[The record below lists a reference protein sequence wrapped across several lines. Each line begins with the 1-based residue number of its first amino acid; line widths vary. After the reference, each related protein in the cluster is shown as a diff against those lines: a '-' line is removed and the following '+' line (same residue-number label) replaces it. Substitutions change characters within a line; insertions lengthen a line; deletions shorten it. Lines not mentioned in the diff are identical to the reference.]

1 METQIQVCMFT
12 CGHVGIFSSIHAF
25 MFTCI
30 RKTYINREPY
40 KYTSKIT
47 YRMRK
52 TYNISLMHN
61 DFHIYRIS

>member
-52 TYNISLMHN
+52 NL
-61 DFHIYRIS
+61 